1 MSGFIVKLFKKSFL
15 LTHSNCILTIFE
27 SGDTIILDVAQAIAS
42 FICSQALLKIAS
54 KKAIAVI

>member
-1 MSGFIVKLFKKSFL
+1 M
-15 LTHSNCILTIFE
+15 TIFE
-27 SGDTIILDVAQAIAS
+27 SGSTIILKAAQAIAS